1 MLLRRF
7 FVLVLLTFFTL
18 GSVNGQKVKQ
28 MFFDTPGLQVGM
40 YQGYTQFNDAGLNYY
55 FRLYNKH
62 SFRPYRFGEFSI
74 SSGII
79 SGLGYR
85 SQLTPIEYRFGQHF
99 SRLFNSPEPMLFG
112 RRTHLYVY
120 AGAGILYNR
129 PLEVVAPDDPLTVE
143 MGNGLPTSSFW
154 DFDGGFA
161 PFIPIGFGLEIP
173 LDLGASLNISTG
185 YNQTLSMLKFNSND
199 VPKGFWGLSIGIDF
213 QKQKPAPLPPPRI
226 PVFKKMERKPMP
238 KVPVQSVNIE
248 PVNNSN
254 GLLNRLNDET
264 INFDILSSELDDT
277 ARKRLA
283 EAAFI
288 LKQNPKRPLQV
299 YGHADSIG
307 TEAVNRMIS
316 ESRARAVWL
325 ALIENGVDGSR
336 LNYSWYS
343 DDRPLE
349 SNATKEGRLEN
360 RRVEFRTVPPGA
372 KFIERPSKDEVYI
385 VPILKDY
392 EFDKPFFDGLKINF
406 SKTMLGLDEGSKSFI
421 TVVSYLMILQPELEV
436 VVLNQVDA
444 RAGTDLRTS
453 LAKAR
458 ADLIKAELLMKG
470 IEADRVHVAAP
481 GSELY
486 ERYSDHFRGADQQN
500 LLIPVRPSF
509 PEPKESGVIG

>member
-1 MLLRRF
+1 MLVRQF
-7 FVLVLLTFFTL
+7 YVLVLLTFFTW
-18 GSVNGQKVKQ
+18 GNVNGQKVKQ

-62 SFRPYRFGEFSI
+62 SFRPHRFGEFSI

-85 SQLTPIEYRFGQHF
+85 SQLTPIEYRFGQHLA
-99 SRLFNSPEPMLFG
+99 RLFNSPEPKLFG
-112 RRTHLYVY
+112 RRSNLYVY
-120 AGAGILYNR
+120 AGAGVLYSR

-161 PFIPIGFGLEIP
+161 PFVPIGFGLEIP
-173 LDLGASLNISTG
+173 LELGASLNISTG
-185 YNQTLSMLKFNSND
+185 YNQTLSMLKFNNND

-213 QKQKPAPLPPPRI
+213 KQESPAPPPPPRI

-238 KVPVQSVNIE
+238 PVQVQPVKVE
-248 PVNNSN
+248 PSDISN
-254 GLLNRLNDET
+254 ALLSRLNDE
-264 INFDILSSELDDT
+264 IIHFNILSSELDASAQNWLT
-277 ARKRLA
+277 
-283 EAAFI
+283 EAASI
-288 LKQNPKRPLQV
+288 LKQNPNRPLQV

-307 TEAVNRMIS
+307 TEAVNQMIS

-343 DDRPLE
+343 DDQPRK
-349 SNATKEGRLEN
+349 SNTTKEGRLQN

-372 KFIERPSKDEVYI
+372 KYIERPPKEEVYI
-385 VPILKDY
+385 VPILRDY
-392 EFDKPFFDGLKINF
+392 EFDKPFFGGLKINF
-406 SKTMLGLDEGSKSFI
+406 SETMLGLNEASKSYI
-421 TVVSYLMILQPELEV
+421 TVVSYLMILQPDLEV
-436 VVLNQVDA
+436 VVMNQVDG
-444 RAGTDLRTS
+444 RAGEDLRKS

-458 ADLIKAELLMKG
+458 AELIKAELMMKG
-470 IEADRVHVAAP
+470 IEPDRVHAASP
-481 GSELY
+481 GTDLY
-486 ERYSDHFRGADQQN
+486 QQYSKYLQGNDQQN
-500 LLIPVRPSF
+500 LLIPIRSHSLNSS
-509 PEPKESGVIG
+509 EEGL

>member
-1 MLLRRF
+1 MLLRRLYVF
-7 FVLVLLTFFTL
+7 VLLTFFAL
-18 GSVNGQKVKQ
+18 GSVNGQKVKE
-28 MFFDTPGLQVGM
+28 MFFDTPGLQVGA

-99 SRLFNSPEPMLFG
+99 SRLFNSPEPLLFG

-154 DFDGGFA
+154 DFKGGFA

-173 LDLGASLNISTG
+173 LDLGANLNISTG
-185 YNQTLSMLKFNSND
+185 YNQTLDMLKFNSND

-213 QKQKPAPLPPPRI
+213 KKQSPATPPPRM
-226 PVFKKMERKPMP
+226 PLFKKFEPKPMP
-238 KVPVQSVNIE
+238 KVQVQSVEIE
-248 PVNNSN
+248 PVDISN
-254 GLLNRLNDET
+254 GLLGRLNDET
-264 INFDILSSELDDT
+264 IHFDILSSELDTT
-277 ARKRLA
+277 ARTWLA
-283 EAAFI
+283 EAASI
-288 LKQNPKRPLQV
+288 LKQNPNRPLQV

-343 DDRPLE
+343 DDRPRE
-349 SNATKEGRLEN
+349 TNSTKEGRFEN
-360 RRVEFRTVPPGA
+360 RRVEFRTVPPGS
-372 KFIERPSKDEVYI
+372 KFIERPTKDEVYI
-385 VPILKDY
+385 VPILRDY
-392 EFDKPFFDGLKINF
+392 EFDKPFFGGLKINF
-406 SKTMLGLDEGSKSFI
+406 SESMLGMNEASKSYI

-436 VVLNQVDA
+436 VVMNQVDS
-444 RAGTDLRTS
+444 RAGADLRTS

-458 ADLIKAELLMKG
+458 AELIKAELIMKG
-470 IEADRVHVAAP
+470 IEPDRIHATIP
-481 GSELY
+481 GTAVY
-486 ERYSDHFRGADQQN
+486 DRYSEYLQGNNQQN
-500 LLIPVRPSF
+500 LLIPVRPLF